1 MDGLR
6 WYTAKTIEQVFQ
18 KVQSSTYDD
27 EFVPPIQSNYTLVL
41 ASKNEEM
48 YNKEKSRAE
57 RAKRNKVWRTP
68 AGSFFTPFPVG
79 KNAKI
84 SFVYGDALSPTV
96 HCIERLFNSL
106 PLRLQHAT
114 QLMWGKQE
122 EQKVIQQQPSSE
134 TTTTTTTMTQIQKNN
149 AATLVSWC
157 TTLLMKEYGIEPD
170 GVLGFSLGE
179 LIGRWVN
186 KRTIQPQWIKD
197 MSSYDEVNPMWEN
210 DLLSGEMNILQTA
223 WNNIE
228 DKSESSESKSSES
241 KSSESKSKSS
251 ESELTKPK
259 WTSWLI
265 DGCLVENVVSNL
277 TERTRVPVIETN
289 TRCILVGEEAEC
301 RRVAAIAGCKQMIP
315 FASMS
320 LVAHVDW
327 VPRNILMQAAN
338 EMSRL
343 SKDDEMKHW
352 FPEMYSQTAD
362 FRTSVLEAYHEH
374 HMRIFIEVGC
384 CSHRTSSIETIL
396 AEYDDVVHVA
406 MNRDGDP
413 KIMRMKAMAELLSHG
428 IVGSSFVRETKEP
441 TYIPVRKVVAGQY
454 FHMIKPSK
462 YMY

>member
-6 WYTAKTIEQVFQ
+6 WYSAKTIEQVFQ
-18 KVQSSTYDD
+18 DVQSSTYDD
-27 EFVPPIQSNYTLVL
+27 EFVPPIQSTFTLVL

-48 YNKEKSRAE
+48 YNKEKLRAL

-68 AGSFFTPFPVG
+68 AGSFFTPFPAG

-114 QLMWGKQE
+114 ILMWGKQ
-122 EQKVIQQQPSSE
+122 KLAIPRN
-134 TTTTTTTMTQIQKNN
+134 TKMTQIQKNN

-197 MSSYDEVNPMWEN
+197 MSSYDEINPMWEN
-210 DLLSGEMNILQTA
+210 DLLSGEMNVLQTA

-228 DKSESSESKSSES
+228 HTTELE
-241 KSSESKSKSS
+241 S

-374 HMRIFIEVGC
+374 NMRIFIEVGC

-396 AEYDDVVHVA
+396 ADYDDVVHVA

-413 KIMRMKAMAELLSHG
+413 KIMRMKAMAELLCHG
-428 IVGSSFVRETKEP
+428 IVGSSFVCETKDA
-441 TYIPVRKVVAGQY
+441 TFIPVRRA
-454 FHMIKPSK
+454 SEE
-462 YMY
+462 

>member
-6 WYTAKTIEQVFQ
+6 WYSAKTIEQVFQ
-18 KVQSSTYDD
+18 KVQSSTYD
-27 EFVPPIQSNYTLVL
+27 EFVPPIQSTFTLVL
-41 ASKNEEM
+41 ASKTEEM
-48 YNKEKSRAE
+48 YNKEKLRAQ
-57 RAKRNKVWRTP
+57 RARRNKVWRTP
-68 AGSFFTPFPVG
+68 AGSFFTPFPAG

-114 QLMWGKQE
+114 ILMWGKQ
-122 EQKVIQQQPSSE
+122 KVEIPRN
-134 TTTTTTTMTQIQKNN
+134 TKMTQIQKNN
-149 AATLVSWC
+149 VATLVSWC

-186 KRTIQPQWIKD
+186 KRTIQQQWIKD

-210 DLLSGEMNILQTA
+210 DLLSGEMNVLQTA

-228 DKSESSESKSSES
+228 HITELESE
-241 KSSESKSKSS
+241 S

-289 TRCILVGEEAEC
+289 TRCILVGEEDEC

-374 HMRIFIEVGC
+374 NMRIFIEVGC

-396 AEYDDVVHVA
+396 ADYDDVVHVA

-428 IVGSSFVRETKEP
+428 IVGSSFVCETKEA
-441 TYIPVRKVVAGQY
+441 TFIPVRRVEE
-454 FHMIKPSK
+454 
-462 YMY
+462 

>member
-6 WYTAKTIEQVFQ
+6 WYTAETIEQVFQ

-27 EFVPPIQSNYTLVL
+27 EFVPPIQSTFTLVL

-48 YNKEKSRAE
+48 YNKEKSRAQ

-122 EQKVIQQQPSSE
+122 VIQQP
-134 TTTTTTTMTQIQKNN
+134 TTTTMTQIQKNN
-149 AATLVSWC
+149 VATLVSWC

-186 KRTIQPQWIKD
+186 KRTIQQQWIKD

-228 DKSESSESKSSES
+228 AETTESLESSKSESSESKLQS
-241 KSSESKSKSS
+241 K
-251 ESELTKPK
+251 LQPKPK

-289 TRCILVGEEAEC
+289 TRCILVGEEDEC

-374 HMRIFIEVGC
+374 NMRIFIEVGC

-396 AEYDDVVHVA
+396 ADYDDVVHVA

-428 IVGSSFVRETKEP
+428 IVGSSFVCETKEP
-441 TYIPVRKVVAGQY
+441 TFIPVRRVEE
-454 FHMIKPSK
+454 
-462 YMY
+462 